1 MKYFLRFAGLISA
14 ALALVAFI
22 LMMASNALVYTFG
35 NTSTFVP
42 GSRALFG
49 EATTLY
55 DYKPAA
61 PALIAWI
68 LVIVA
73 FLILIANFLLPLLK
87 VKGYDK
93 IGGILGF
100 VAIAALVGA
109 GVLLFF
115 TQAAFSSANNDGF
128 KDYKLTFGYVFA
140 AILLLAS
147 GVIAFL
153 PTAFA
158 LTSKK

>member
-1 MKYFLRFAGLISA
+1 MKAFLKFAGLIA
-14 ALALVAFI
+14 AVLALVAFI
-22 LMMASNALVYTFG
+22 LMLASNALVIKVLG
-35 NTSTFVP
+35 NEQFVA
-42 GSRALFG
+42 GTKAIFG
-49 EATTLY
+49 ESGLV
-55 DYKPAA
+55 DYAPAA
-61 PALIAWI
+61 TALIAFI

-73 FLILIANFLLPLLK
+73 ILILVLNFVMPLLK